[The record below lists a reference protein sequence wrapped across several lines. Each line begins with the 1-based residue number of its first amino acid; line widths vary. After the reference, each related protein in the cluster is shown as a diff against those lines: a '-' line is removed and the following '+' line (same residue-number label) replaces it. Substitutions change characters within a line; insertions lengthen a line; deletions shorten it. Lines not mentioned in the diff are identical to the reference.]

1 MEGVEQDRLAERTTM
16 GAALDQMLVG
26 QLDEQGLGLDEA
38 LEAAE
43 AEAEAAAAATAA
55 AAVAA
60 TRAGGS
66 AGPPRKSRKPAAAT
80 SAGQHAARVAEGRI
94 GSDASLGSEGGSPRV
109 SAAGGGENLS
119 ACTVVQL
126 KEKLREAGLPV
137 SGRKAELV
145 ERLAGA
151 SQSQ

>member
-66 AGPPRKSRKPAAAT
+66 AGPHASPAIPWGVKNCT
-80 SAGQHAARVAEGRI
+80 HLVQDRV
-94 GSDASLGSEGGSPRV
+94 P
-109 SAAGGGENLS
+109 
-119 ACTVVQL
+119 T
-126 KEKLREAGLPV
+126 
-137 SGRKAELV
+137 
-145 ERLAGA
+145 
-151 SQSQ
+151 